1 MTGHTARN
9 EERRNVC
16 RILVGKAR
24 RIRPLGRPR
33 RRWEDKLKVDLREL
47 VYDNGRQL
55 GLAQISTQWRVLILS
70 LTFVFCYYYRDT
82 IY

>member
-33 RRWEDKLKVDLREL
+33 RRWENDIKIDVKEKGCV
-47 VYDNGRQL
+47 
-55 GLAQISTQWRVLILS
+55 
-70 LTFVFCYYYRDT
+70 
-82 IY
+82 